1 MRTDGNCCMIQLTN
15 DFGQKISICASAAD
29 QNLNF
34 AQPPT
39 TIQCWVP
46 QACVGMQAECLRFG
60 AMVPDAGPNVG
71 VVGIGSYL
79 PPRRVTNEDIE
90 RCVNTTA
97 QWIVSRTGIKE
108 RRYVSPDTCTSD
120 LAAWAAADAIDDA
133 KLGPSDI
140 GLTVLGTSTPDWI
153 LPATSCH
160 VQTKLGLPAAPA
172 FDVSAVCSGFIYSL
186 AVAHSMFNLC
196 CPNSHAL
203 VIGADTFSKL
213 LDFEDR
219 TSSVFFGDG
228 AGAVVLGKVP
238 AGYGI
243 LATELMASGAL
254 HDIIKVPAGG
264 LHLPASTDTLSGR
277 QHYFRMDGKAV
288 WKYVT
293 TTIPKLVPA
302 VLAKA
307 KLEAADIDLFIF
319 HQANRVMVDYCA
331 TQLGIDTARLHYT
344 VEKYG
349 NTAAASIPVT
359 LHDAI
364 QQGRVQRG
372 SHLVL
377 VTVGGGMTAAAT
389 VMRWY

>member
-1 MRTDGNCCMIQLTN
+1 
-15 DFGQKISICASAAD
+15 
-29 QNLNF
+29 
-34 AQPPT
+34 
-39 TIQCWVP
+39 
-46 QACVGMQAECLRFG
+46 
-60 AMVPDAGPNVG
+60 
-71 VVGIGSYL
+71 
-79 PPRRVTNEDIE
+79 
-90 RCVNTTA
+90 
-97 QWIVSRTGIKE
+97 
-108 RRYVSPDTCTSD
+108 
-120 LAAWAAADAIDDA
+120 
-133 KLGPSDI
+133 
-140 GLTVLGTSTPDWI
+140 
-153 LPATSCH
+153 
-160 VQTKLGLPAAPA
+160 
-172 FDVSAVCSGFIYSL
+172 
-186 AVAHSMFNLC
+186 
-196 CPNSHAL
+196 
-203 VIGADTFSKL
+203 
-213 LDFEDR
+213 
-219 TSSVFFGDG
+219 
-228 AGAVVLGKVP
+228 
-238 AGYGI
+238 
-243 LATELMASGAL
+243 MASGAL

-293 TTIPKLVPA
+293 TTVPKLVPA